1 MRKRNWHKYN
11 KNLVARGSLTFLL
24 DRESFLP
31 PLPKK
36 KRQIGRPL
44 AFTEAFIV
52 MLMMIK
58 IHYRLSYRGLE
69 GFSRFFIPLL
79 GHACHLPT
87 YSLICKRAKKLATA
101 LPKLSQRRP
110 SVVIVDASGVRVLGE
125 GEWKVK
131 IHGRSSPRKWM
142 KIHIA
147 LDAKTQEVVG
157 EVLTESRVSDGQALP
172 TVLDQVR
179 KGFHQVIG
187 DGAYDKRGVREEIK
201 KRSAVPL
208 VPPPKNAVWRGN
220 GDERDEAVLDI
231 AALGG
236 DKVAK
241 SLWGKIRGYNLRVLV
256 ETAFSRFKRLFGDRF
271 FSKTPDRQR
280 VETRLK
286 WIILNKA
293 MGAC

>member
-1 MRKRNWHKYN
+1 MRKRNWRKYN
-11 KNLVARGSLTFLL
+11 KNLVARGGLTFFL
-24 DRESFLP
+24 DVKSFLP
-31 PLPKK
+31 PS
-36 KRQIGRPL
+36 KRRRIGRPL
-44 AFTEAFIV
+44 AFTDALV
-52 MLMMIK
+52 MMLMMIK
-58 IHYRLSYRGLE
+58 IHYRLSYRALE
-69 GFSRFFIPLL
+69 GFAKFFLPPL

-101 LPKLSQRRP
+101 LPQLSHRRP
-110 SVVIVDASGVRVLGE
+110 SVVVVDASGIRVFGE

-131 IHGRSSPRKWM
+131 IHGRGSPRKWM

-147 LDAKTQEVVG
+147 LDPKTQEVVG

-172 TVLDQVR
+172 AVLDQVR

-201 KRSAVPL
+201 KRGAVPL
-208 VPPPKNAVWRGN
+208 VPPPKNAVCRGT

-241 SLWGKIRGYNLRVLV
+241 SLWGKIRGYNIRVLV

-271 FSKTPDRQR
+271 FSKTPERQTF
-280 VETRLK
+280 ETRLK
-286 WIILNKA
+286 WIILNKTMA
-293 MGAC
+293 SC